1 MIFVIFMMIEGII
14 EHGVVK
20 ARICYER
27 KQRSVADTL
36 TLNPKNRVL
45 TQSTSGKIFFY
56 LIKALSKAPPKNSRT
71 SSFSGSH
78 GPNFDRHLKWIF

>member
-1 MIFVIFMMIEGII
+1 MVNNSLRVNCQFPVDYFVIFIASIMIFVIFMMIEGII

-36 TLNPKNRVL
+36 TPKNRVL
-45 TQSTSGKIFFY
+45 TQSTSGKIFF
-56 LIKALSKAPPKNSRT
+56 LSDKSFIK
-71 SSFSGSH
+71 GST
-78 GPNFDRHLKWIF
+78 